1 MELPKTKKPIKEEKV
16 KTILKTRGIPI
27 SEESYKEWQKAFTDM
42 EECFKYLDK
51 QKNKKITIFL
61 DILNG
66 V

>member
-1 MELPKTKKPIKEEKV
+1 MPKTKKTIKEEKV

-51 QKNKKITIFL
+51 QKKQKNNNFP
-61 DILNG
+61 
-66 V
+66 